1 MSIYDLEK
9 GLTAWIDLSTYC
21 NAGCPQCHR
30 TDPNGLGK
38 VDWLP
43 LVRWDLKQ
51 FKNAYPLSSL
61 KHISKFEICG
71 TWGDPIMTKDIFE
84 ICEYIVRNSKA
95 WIQINTNGG
104 FRDDD
109 FWWELGLLGKDR
121 MQVIFDVEGIN
132 QEMHSHYRRKVDF
145 EKLKLNI
152 QSFTAAGGNAFAHV
166 IVFKHNQHHVKEILD
181 MCYNELGMTDHMVQP
196 SNRFNL
202 SPKEKYIDE
211 NGNPFFLEEMDIE
224 LKDIPK
230 FDNPAPLR
238 DHKWWEEVGSKL
250 IYNSE
255 YSRERPRGDY
265 KEWSHPDQSKKRR
278 L

>member
-1 MSIYDLEK
+1 MSVYDLSK
-9 GLTAWIDLSTYC
+9 GLIAWIDLTTYC

-30 TDPNGLGK
+30 TNPNGLGK

-43 LVRWDLKQ
+43 LIRWDLNQ
-51 FKNAYPLSSL
+51 FKKAYPIKSL
-61 KHISKFEICG
+61 KYISKFEICG

-84 ICEYIVRNSKA
+84 ICQYIIRHSKA

-109 FWWELGLLGKDR
+109 FWWELGVLGRDR

-152 QSFTAAGGNAFAHV
+152 QSFTAAGGNAFAHI
-166 IVFKHNQHHVKEILD
+166 IVFKHNQDHVNRIID
-181 MCYNELGMTDHMVQP
+181 MCYDELGMTDHMVQP

-202 SPKEKYIDE
+202 GPVEEYIDE
-211 NGNPFFLEEMDIE
+211 NGVPFKLEEMDKA
-224 LKDIPK
+224 LQVPG

-238 DHKWWEEVGSKL
+238 DHKWWEEKGSEL
-250 IYNSE
+250 IYKSK
-255 YSRERPRGDY
+255 YSRERPRGNFDEWHHPE
-265 KEWSHPDQSKKRR
+265 KES
-278 L
+278 